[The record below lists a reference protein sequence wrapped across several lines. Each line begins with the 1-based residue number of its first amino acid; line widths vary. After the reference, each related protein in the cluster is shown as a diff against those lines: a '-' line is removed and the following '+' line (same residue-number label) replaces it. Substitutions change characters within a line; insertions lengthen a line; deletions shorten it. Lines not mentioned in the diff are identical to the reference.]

1 MHAKR
6 YAIWGAVF
14 LSVIVGCGRKET
26 VTWRGEVTCGGSPVE
41 GGMVRFEP
49 VGGKG
54 QTAGASIV
62 QGKYCVELIPG
73 TYDVVVTGH
82 RQAGVTPAYAGSNET
97 IPVVEVIGTHR
108 ERVEVTADQER
119 NFSIP
124 KQ

>member
-1 MHAKR
+1 MRAKR
-6 YAIWGAVF
+6 YAIWGLVF

-26 VTWRGEVTCGGSPVE
+26 VTWRGEVTFEGSPVE
-41 GGMVRFEP
+41 GGTVRFEP

-62 QGKYCVELIPG
+62 QGKYSVELIPG
-73 TYDVVVTGH
+73 TYNVVITGN
-82 RQAGVTPAYAGSNET
+82 RQAGVRPAYAGSDET
-97 IPVVEVIGTHR
+97 VPVVEVIGTYR
-108 ERVEVTADQER
+108 ETVEVNADQER